1 MNNQVVARF
10 SATLALNHEWRRVIK
25 TLGHLENE
33 KSLRIDSKSA
43 RLKFLP
49 SKQYV
54 RHLY

>member
-10 SATLALNHEWRRVIK
+10 SATLALNHEWRWVIK

-43 RLKFLP
+43 RLKI
-49 SKQYV
+49 STQ
-54 RHLY
+54 